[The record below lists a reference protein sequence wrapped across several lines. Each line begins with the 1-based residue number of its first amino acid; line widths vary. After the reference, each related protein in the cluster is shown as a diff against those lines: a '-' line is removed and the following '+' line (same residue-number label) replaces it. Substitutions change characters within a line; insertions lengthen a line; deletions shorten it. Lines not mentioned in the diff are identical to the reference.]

1 MLTIFNRKELIVVL
15 SQRQFF
21 GIREALDTAGIA
33 YHVNMRGASRDRDG
47 TFGLQ
52 QDALDTYTI
61 YVHRDD
67 YERARAAIQP
77 ALRE

>member
-1 MLTIFNRKELIVVL
+1 MLTIFNRRELIVVL

-21 GIREALDTAGIA
+21 WIREALDAAGIV

-52 QDALDTYTI
+52 QDALDSYTI